1 MKVLLV
7 EDEKKLAKAVKF
19 LFKEQ
24 KIDCDAVFDG
34 KEGYETALGGNYDVI
49 VLDVMLP
56 NMDGFEILSSLRRDG
71 VNTPIIMLTAKQM
84 TSDKVKGLNLGA
96 DDYLIKPFDS
106 DELIARVNALSRR
119 SGVVV
124 MDEMT
129 FGDLTLDADSGDL
142 KRGEES
148 VKLNFK
154 EKEILRLFF
163 ASRGAV
169 VSTDALIDKVW
180 GYDSDAT
187 DNNVKAYVS
196 FIRKKIAFLGSG
208 VTIKNYQKVG
218 YKIEAEDDKEA

>member
-1 MKVLLV
+1 
-7 EDEKKLAKAVKF
+7 
-19 LFKEQ
+19 
-24 KIDCDAVFDG
+24 
-34 KEGYETALGGNYDVI
+34 
-49 VLDVMLP
+49 
-56 NMDGFEILSSLRRDG
+56 
-71 VNTPIIMLTAKQM
+71 MLTAKQM

-96 DDYLIKPFDS
+96 DDYLTKPFDS

-124 MDEMT
+124 MDEMS

-196 FIRKKIAFLGSG
+196 FIRKKLAFLGSG

>member
-1 MKVLLV
+1 
-7 EDEKKLAKAVKF
+7 
-19 LFKEQ
+19 
-24 KIDCDAVFDG
+24 
-34 KEGYETALGGNYDVI
+34 
-49 VLDVMLP
+49 
-56 NMDGFEILSSLRRDG
+56 
-71 VNTPIIMLTAKQM
+71 
-84 TSDKVKGLNLGA
+84 
-96 DDYLIKPFDS
+96 
-106 DELIARVNALSRR
+106 
-119 SGVVV
+119 
-124 MDEMT
+124 MT
-129 FGDLTLDADSGDL
+129 FGDLTFDADSGDL
-142 KRGEES
+142 NRGEES